1 MLLAALV
8 VHSAPCWATRLIRVG
23 AVVPFPLSRW
33 ALPRRCLRGKFNWAS
48 ACRSSKQS
56 SGGRFVG
63 TQGNWL
69 GGLDSNQDIQIQS
82 LKSYR
87 LDDLPTKEAETNRS
101 SSAKKGRCD
110 SLFQEYPGT
119 EAPSTGC

>member
-1 MLLAALV
+1 MWLAALA
-8 VHSAPCWATRLIRVG
+8 VHSAPCWATHLIRAG
-23 AVVPFPLSRW
+23 AVVLFPRSRW
-33 ALPRRCLRGKFNWAS
+33 ALPRRCLRVKFNWAS
-48 ACRSSKQS
+48 ACPSSKQS

-87 LDDLPTKEAETNRS
+87 LDDLPDEGSRNESQQLR
-101 SSAKKGRCD
+101 KKKRGAAIRC
-110 SLFQEYPGT
+110 F
-119 EAPSTGC
+119 